1 MNVQEGF
8 GIMLVLLGAAT
19 PFVVVAVI
27 YYLKKNLEHRQILAA
42 IEKGAVAT
50 ELLST
55 KPRPA
60 GPAWVAYFSLGIG
73 MLIVAL
79 GFTVTKQAEYIVAF
93 VFAGLGAGWLI
104 RGLLDRKYFLQRHTA
119 T

>member
-1 MNVQEGF
+1 
-8 GIMLVLLGAAT
+8 MLVLLGLAT
-19 PFVVVAVI
+19 PFVVSAVI

-55 KPRPA
+55 RPKPA

-73 MLIVAL
+73 MLIAAL
-79 GFTVTKQAEYIVAF
+79 GFTVAKQAEYIVAF
-93 VFAGLGAGWLI
+93 VLAGLGAGWLV
-104 RGLLDRKYFLQRHTA
+104 RGLLDRKYFLQRHAGT
-119 T
+119 